1 MNLDGL
7 VGVGVG
13 VDSRQ
18 YWRSRDQIL
27 RTALSENRK
36 SCGLFP
42 MPKTQLRQ
50 HTHTRQ
56 NERCCELPN
65 GIADPGLL

>member
-50 HTHTRQ
+50 HTHTAKR
-56 NERCCELPN
+56 
-65 GIADPGLL
+65 ALL